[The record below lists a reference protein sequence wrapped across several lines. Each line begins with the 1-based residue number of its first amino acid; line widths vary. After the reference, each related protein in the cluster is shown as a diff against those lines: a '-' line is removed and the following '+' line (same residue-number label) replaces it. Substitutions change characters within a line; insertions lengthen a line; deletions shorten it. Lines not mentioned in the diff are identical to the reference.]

1 MSAYDYVMTIL
12 VGSGALIGV
21 LALLTVR
28 RLDRLER
35 EIATRRAA
43 EHPAE

>member
-1 MSAYDYVMTIL
+1 MSGYDFVMTVL
-12 VGSGALIGV
+12 VISGSIIAV

-35 EIATRRAA
+35 EIAARNSA